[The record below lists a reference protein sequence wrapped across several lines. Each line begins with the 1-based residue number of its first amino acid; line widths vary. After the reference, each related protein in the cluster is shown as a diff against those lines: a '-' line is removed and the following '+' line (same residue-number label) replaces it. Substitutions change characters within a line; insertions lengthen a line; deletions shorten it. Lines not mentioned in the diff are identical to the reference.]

1 MKVWL
6 RDIVKVG
13 VKFDKWVNFGVPQKV
28 LFLDERGQNR
38 FSNHEQVIIGQ
49 HKSIPHICHFC
60 HYIFLRDGFKRK
72 YSNLFHMSKHA
83 NMLKPLCVWFGRVMQ
98 LKWLSKAAW
107 DPIVNVIA
115 QWSRRG
121 GVRLF
126 CTKKFGIH
134 FFAWLVLFIHISFR
148 KITFCNINSF
158 MINKTRLQKS
168 SSASGSSGKVE
179 ESEESKQAGSRPG
192 RACHT
197 LHSHQSKLIVVLL

>member
-1 MKVWL
+1 M
-6 RDIVKVG
+6 
-13 VKFDKWVNFGVPQKV
+13 
-28 LFLDERGQNR
+28 
-38 FSNHEQVIIGQ
+38 SN
-49 HKSIPHICHFC
+49 
-60 HYIFLRDGFKRK
+60 
-72 YSNLFHMSKHA
+72 HA
-83 NMLKPLCVWFGRVMQ
+83 NMLKPLCVWFGRLRQ

-107 DPIVNVIA
+107 DPIVNVIPLLM
-115 QWSRRG
+115 WSNSDLVEG
-121 GVRLF
+121 GLGYF
-126 CTKKFGIH
+126 APKNLESIY